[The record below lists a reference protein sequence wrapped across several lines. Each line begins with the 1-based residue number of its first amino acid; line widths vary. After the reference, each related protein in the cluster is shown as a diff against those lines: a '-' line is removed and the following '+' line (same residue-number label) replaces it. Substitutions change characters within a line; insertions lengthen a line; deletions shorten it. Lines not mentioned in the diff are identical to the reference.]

1 MELFGIGAG
10 ELFLIL
16 VLALV
21 VIGPERLPEVAG
33 QIGRTVAELRHQ
45 ANQLT
50 SEFQR
55 SLEVAAQDR
64 KEQRA
69 ADASPPSAAPESAPS
84 ASGSPAGAYCPR
96 CGVQSAAGA
105 RFCGSCG
112 ASMGERPPDGGGPA
126 GPTSPTN
133 PA

>member
-10 ELFLIL
+10 ELLLIM

-33 QIGRTVAELRHQ
+33 QVGRTVAELRQQ

-55 SLEVAAQDR
+55 SLDSAVQERQESR
-64 KEQRA
+64 I
-69 ADASPPSAAPESAPS
+69 ASTANMA
-84 ASGSPAGAYCPR
+84 
-96 CGVQSAAGA
+96 
-105 RFCGSCG
+105 
-112 ASMGERPPDGGGPA
+112 MMK
-126 GPTSPTN
+126 
-133 PA
+133 

>member
-1 MELFGIGAG
+1 VELFGIGAG
-10 ELFLIL
+10 ELFLIM

-33 QIGRTVAELRHQ
+33 QIGRAVGDLRRQ

-55 SLEVAAQDR
+55 SLEVAVEER

-69 ADASPPSAAPESAPS
+69 PSAP
-84 ASGSPAGAYCPR
+84 
-96 CGVQSAAGA
+96 AAGPPCA
-105 RFCGSCG
+105 SCG
-112 ASMGERPPDGGGPA
+112 ARLAEGARYCASCGAPVDERPPDGERQA
-126 GPTSPTN
+126 
-133 PA
+133 